1 MQLYKMRLIVKDNT
15 ALERDELTN
24 AILNNDSAGYEAAL
38 LRKKYHKKG
47 KEEVDELKNEISE
60 LKDLVKTLIVK
71 MNK

>member
-1 MQLYKMRLIVKDNT
+1 MRLIVKDNN

-38 LRKKYHKKG
+38 LRKKYHKKSS
-47 KEEVDELKNEISE
+47 KEINE
-60 LKDLVKTLIVK
+60 LKDEITELKYLVKTLLVK